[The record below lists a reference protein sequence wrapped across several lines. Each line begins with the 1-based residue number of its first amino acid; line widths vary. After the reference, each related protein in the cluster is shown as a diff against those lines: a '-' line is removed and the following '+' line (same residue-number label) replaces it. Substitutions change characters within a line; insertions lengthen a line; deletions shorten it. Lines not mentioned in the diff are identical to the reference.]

1 MPVDILLGFVALL
14 SFGLACF
21 ELGYTLDK
29 DFAQKK

>member
-1 MPVDILLGFVALL
+1 MEMLLGFVALI

-21 ELGYTLDK
+21 ELGYTLGK